1 MLAQSIN
8 IPIILT
14 SERLS
19 TNTNLKR
26 EHTDIAI
33 IEEILSG
40 SKNAFKVLY
49 SKYARNHLLT
59 CLRYIKDKSAA
70 EDLLQESYL
79 NIYKNLRQFK
89 PELSKFST
97 WSNKVV
103 VNTCLM
109 YLRKNDI
116 FNKPSNI
123 YDAETMTYD
132 LVHQPKAIEQ
142 LSLKELTKLIQSLP
156 KGYRMVFN
164 LYVIDGYSHKEIAEM
179 LEISVSTSKTQL
191 LKAKKR
197 LQNHL
202 LTKGNSEPVK

>member
-1 MLAQSIN
+1 MLAQPIN
-8 IPIILT
+8 IRIRLT
-14 SERLS
+14 SELLA

-26 EHTDIAI
+26 EHTDIVI
-33 IEEILSG
+33 IKEVLSG

-49 SKYARNHLLT
+49 SKYARNHFLT
-59 CLRYIKDKSAA
+59 CLRYIKDRSIA

-79 NIYKNLRQFK
+79 NIYKNLNQFN

-116 FNKPSNI
+116 FNKSGNI
-123 YDAETMTYD
+123 YDTETMTYD

-142 LSLKELTKLIQSLP
+142 LSLK
-156 KGYRMVFN
+156 
-164 LYVIDGYSHKEIAEM
+164 D
-179 LEISVSTSKTQL
+179 
-191 LKAKKR
+191 
-197 LQNHL
+197 
-202 LTKGNSEPVK
+202 